1 MHTLIYAAFLLCALL
16 LAHVFVGYPLWV
28 WLQARLRPLPVA
40 KASQFPKVSVIL
52 AVYQGAAEIRAKLAN
67 LETLSYPHEQIEII
81 VACDGC
87 TDATAALARN
97 FGDARVRVLEFEQ
110 RRGKASCLNDA
121 VAAASG
127 EILLLTDV
135 RQKLAP
141 IALRELVANLA
152 DPAVGAAG
160 GELLLVDAR
169 TGFAHGVDAYWRYE
183 KLIRHAES
191 RSGSTIGVSGALYAL
206 RRELFWPLPHGTV
219 LDDVLIPM
227 RVAAAGKRVIF
238 EPRALAWDKL
248 TQEPLE
254 ERRRKIRTLAGNC
267 QLVQLEPWLL
277 SPWTNPLWFRFV
289 SHKLLRLLAP
299 WLLLGLSLSAALL
312 VTRHTLCAV
321 TLLALGIGALLV
333 AAGRVVP
340 VLGRW
345 LPVRLAVAFFYMNLF
360 AAQALLTFARH
371 RRLHL
376 W

>member
-1 MHTLIYAAFLLCALL
+1 MHTLIYAGFLACALL

-28 WLQARLRPLPVA
+28 WLMARLRPAPIA

-52 AVYQGAAEIRAKLAN
+52 AVYQGAQYIRAKLAN
-67 LETLSYPHEQIEII
+67 LETLSYPPEQIEII

-97 FGDARVRVLEFEQ
+97 FGDPRVRVLEFSQ

-121 VAAASG
+121 VAAATG
-127 EILLLTDV
+127 QILLMTDV

-152 DPAVGAAG
+152 DPNVGAAG

-169 TGFAHGVDAYWRYE
+169 SGFAHSVDAYWRYE
-183 KLIRHAES
+183 KLIRYSES
-191 RSGSTIGVSGALYAL
+191 LSGSTIGVSGALYAL

-227 RVAAAGKRVIF
+227 RVAAAGKRVVF

-248 TQEPLE
+248 TQQPLE

-299 WLLLGLSLSAALL
+299 WLLLGLTLGAALL
-312 VTRHTLCAV
+312 ATRHLLCAV
-321 TLLALGIGALLV
+321 TLAALGIGAAMV
-333 AAGRVVP
+333 AAGRLVP

-345 LPVRLAVAFFYMNLF
+345 LPVRMAVAFFYMNLF
-360 AAQALLTFARH
+360 AAQALVTFARH
-371 RRLHL
+371 RGLHL